1 MFCLLLLREMIGLL
15 LLVSLPAVFSLCGE
29 CNYSSPIFK
38 CQGIGQDDLL
48 LKLFRKKDVMF
59 NLHEIFIEDSDFSS
73 IRPFVDFSYD
83 LSPAEVQIK
92 YLTIQRSKVDAV
104 SSDTFGVF
112 KDLNKLNLRQNDITN
127 LAWLTGLSYTNYFNL
142 DLSYNKISELD
153 FNSLKQMSSI
163 WLNNNEIS
171 IVKPASDYI
180 SFDFVDL
187 RYNKL
192 VTFSEFEYN
201 INIQYLDLS
210 YNYLQMLSLQNK
222 KKLLKIEGH
231 ENSNIL
237 YIGTSYFYSVY
248 NFYSSFIPNN
258 SLDIGNI
265 FKFNCIDTDF
275 LVLDSNKTPNIRS
288 HIFDFSNNN
297 LSNIP
302 QNYFQYVQAS
312 VLNLSF
318 NNFLVLSNK
327 VFGANSAI
335 TTIDLSFS
343 KIKKISNTF
352 FINCCSSSSSYYSVF
367 VNLSGNALEEID
379 GICTRIPQLK
389 HLDLSSNRI
398 TNISQISLLNCTY
411 LSFFNISNNFIS
423 HIPPDTFQG
432 QVFIKTIDISENNL
446 LFIYESTFSN
456 IKRVLKNI
464 FLRKNNILTLGSST
478 FDDFDYLQN
487 IDLSD
492 NKIRKIEQYAFSN
505 LKSIDIINLSNNA
518 IEVLESYT
526 YYNISVKYINL
537 QRNPIHNIKPKAFSN
552 LKFVQ
557 SLNIRN
563 LLVKKIDTI
572 SQKAFYNLQNLRY
585 LDLSDL
591 GISRI
596 EPYAFSNINCLI
608 EVNLKNNNIQGID
621 KYIFHMVNIGT
632 LLLNSISNP
641 IVFDNT
647 VRINKM
653 IIQLTGIVGERFISS
668 VFLKNLTIEDSQIE
682 LLKDNCFVNLPLLK
696 SLKLIN
702 TTIDDTEDNIFNGLT
717 SLTYLDASQIF
728 QNKMS
733 LKEYTFKDMRNLEVL
748 IISNSALNTIENN
761 TFTGLSKL
769 KKLHLQG
776 NKLTVVNLTAITNGL
791 PDLLTLNLSSSSI
804 KNVHTSKLGSPNNV
818 KYLDLSKNFIEKLDT
833 QTFRL
838 FQNLVELHL
847 HSNLL
852 SVIEYQTFFCTKNIK
867 TLRLDNNKISTV
879 PIGGFAGLENLRF
892 LNISDNVN
900 LFYYSFEL
908 SFQTLKKLEILYID
922 NTYSRLL
929 LDFKNFTKSFPYV
942 KKIGINDNP
951 FNCENLLNTLEYLN
965 SNGIDYTP
973 YNPKFDRN
981 NFNGVTC
988 IL

>member
-48 LKLFRKKDVMF
+48 MKLFRKKDVMF

-231 ENSNIL
+231 GNSNIS

-275 LVLDSNKTPNIRS
+275 LVLDSNKIPNIRS

-312 VLNLSF
+312 ILNLSF

-343 KIKKISNTF
+343 NIKKISNTF

-456 IKRVLKNI
+456 LKRVLKNI

-505 LKSIDIINLSNNA
+505 LKSI
-518 IEVLESYT
+518 
-526 YYNISVKYINL
+526 
-537 QRNPIHNIKPKAFSN
+537 F
-552 LKFVQ
+552 
-557 SLNIRN
+557 
-563 LLVKKIDTI
+563 
-572 SQKAFYNLQNLRY
+572 
-585 LDLSDL
+585 
-591 GISRI
+591 
-596 EPYAFSNINCLI
+596 
-608 EVNLKNNNIQGID
+608 
-621 KYIFHMVNIGT
+621 
-632 LLLNSISNP
+632 
-641 IVFDNT
+641 
-647 VRINKM
+647 
-653 IIQLTGIVGERFISS
+653 
-668 VFLKNLTIEDSQIE
+668 
-682 LLKDNCFVNLPLLK
+682 
-696 SLKLIN
+696 
-702 TTIDDTEDNIFNGLT
+702 
-717 SLTYLDASQIF
+717 
-728 QNKMS
+728 
-733 LKEYTFKDMRNLEVL
+733 L

-791 PDLLTLNLSSSSI
+791 PDLLTLSLSSSSI

-852 SVIEYQTFFCTKNIK
+852 SVIEYQTFFCTKNLK

-988 IL
+988 ILAAEPSKGKPMLGSEKTRANIHRSREVYDGYLLELNRNNFKNNYSIM